1 MPQVAEQSKY
11 LALKKSDTT
20 SAKRQIS
27 ISATQMEK
35 ALRERIKKERDEF
48 KAKVNKRLDAIEAI
62 IDKYVPSEI
71 TDEEKRAIKEETKQ
85 QYDETKDALADLYN

>member
-11 LALKKSDTT
+11 LALPKSDTA
-20 SAKRQIS
+20 SVKRQIS

-35 ALRERIKKERDEF
+35 ALQERITRERDEF
-48 KAKVNKRLDAIEAI
+48 KAKVNKRLDAIEATI
-62 IDKYVPSEI
+62 NKYVPPEI

-85 QYDETKDALADLYN
+85 QYDETKDALADLYI